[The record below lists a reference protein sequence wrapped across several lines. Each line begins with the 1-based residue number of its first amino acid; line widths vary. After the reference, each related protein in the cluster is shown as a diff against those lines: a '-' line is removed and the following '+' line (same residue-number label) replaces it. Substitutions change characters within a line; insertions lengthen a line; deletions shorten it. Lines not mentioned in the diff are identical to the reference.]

1 MKGCVATTLVWIL
14 KKSIFFFSIAI
25 DQFGGWGLAMVMWAP
40 PEKRKPSLWNMF
52 LERSLSS
59 MTWAKGRRPH
69 WAIRLDMYIT
79 ARLA

>member
-1 MKGCVATTLVWIL
+1 
-14 KKSIFFFSIAI
+14 
-25 DQFGGWGLAMVMWAP
+25 MVMWAP